1 MEWASYADYWIWAN
15 QSKITI
21 DGDNKLI
28 LINPG
33 VTSVDVKS
41 DIYSNWKEWS
51 ELYDYLK
58 YEPAMRTVG
67 GDPINNQGDA
77 LGATFFMINGWKIRA
92 PEENTNLNIV
102 GNLYSDDNLSPFVP
116 TLGDWNS
123 TITNTVSNL
132 VDKIG
137 QSDIATLVWDQM
149 LADHGISGSTGKALK
164 DSLKILKV
172 LLANA

>member
-1 MEWASYADYWIWAN
+1 MWPYFADYWNWAN
-15 QSKITI
+15 QSKVTF

-28 LINPG
+28 LINTG
-33 VTSVDVKS
+33 VTGVNVQS
-41 DIYSNWKEWS
+41 DIYSNWKEWNS
-51 ELYDYLK
+51 LYDYTK

-77 LGATFFMINGWKIRA
+77 LGATFFLINGWKIRSW
-92 PEENTNLNIV
+92 EGNHTLNIV
-102 GNLYSDDNLSPFVP
+102 GNLYSDDNLSPYIQ
-116 TLGDWNS
+116 TLGNWN
-123 TITNTVSNL
+123 ITYQSTVSNL
-132 VDKIG
+132 IDKIG

-149 LADHGISGSTGKALK
+149 LSDHGIGGSTGKALK